1 MLVIPV
7 IDIIGGKCVRLTQG
21 DYSTKKVYSDD
32 PFGMTMLFRNQGA
45 EMIHVIDLDGAKC
58 GKPVN
63 ADLVIKMKKAVGL
76 MFQVGGGIRS
86 VEAAKMYLNSGIDR
100 IIIGTKALE
109 KLSFVSDLIDEYGS
123 ERIVVSVDI
132 RDGKVALRGWQTLS
146 DCDYADFAANLK
158 TTGVKN
164 ILCTDISKD
173 GSLDSP
179 DLKLFE
185 VLMKIGFKVVAAGGI
200 SNVETI
206 LKLKKI
212 GVFGAVLGKA
222 LYEKKIVFKDVL
234 LAVRDSELTGRIIPC
249 LDVKDGRVVKGVNF
263 KNLNDAGDP
272 VELAKKYYEE
282 GADELV
288 FLDISASS
296 QKRGIVLDMV
306 KSVAKN
312 IFIPFTVG
320 GGIRNIDDI
329 REVLLNGADKV
340 SLNTAAVENPSLIS
354 EAAKTFGSQ
363 CIVVAIDVKKT
374 DGKYKVFI
382 KGGKEGTSK
391 EAVSWAKEV
400 VKLGAGEILLTSMDR
415 DGTKS
420 GFDNEILR
428 IISDNVDV
436 PVIASGGAG
445 KLGHIRDAFLIG
457 KADAVLAASVFH
469 YDKYSMSDVKQYLKS
484 FNIPVRL

>member
-1 MLVIPV
+1 MLVIPA
-7 IDIIGGKCVRLTQG
+7 IDIMGGECVRLTQG

-32 PFGMTMLFRNQGA
+32 PVEMAMLFRNQGA
-45 EMIHVIDLDGAKC
+45 KMIHVVDLDGAKC

-63 ADLVIKMKKAVGL
+63 FDLIIEMKKAVGL

-86 VEAAKMYLNSGIDR
+86 VEAAKMYLDSGVDR

-109 KLSFVSDLIDEYGS
+109 NLSFVSKLIYEYGA
-123 ERIVVSVDI
+123 ERIVVSVDV
-132 RDGKVALRGWQTLS
+132 RDRKAASCGWQELS
-146 DCDYADFAANLK
+146 NYDYTDFAGDLK
-158 TTGVKN
+158 NIGVKN
-164 ILCTDISKD
+164 VLCTDISKD

-179 DLKLFE
+179 DLELFE
-185 VLMKIGFKVVAAGGI
+185 VLVGMGFKVVAAGGI
-200 SNVETI
+200 SDVDTI
-206 LKLKKI
+206 FKLKKI

-222 LYEKKIVFKDVL
+222 LYEKKIVFRDAL
-234 LAVRDSELTGRIIPC
+234 LAVRDSKLTGRIIPC
-249 LDVKDGRVVKGVNF
+249 LDIKDGRVVKGVNF

-306 KSVAKN
+306 RRVAEN

-329 REVLLNGADKV
+329 REVLMNGADKV
-340 SLNTAAVENPSLIS
+340 SLNTAVVKNPSLIS
-354 EAAKTFGSQ
+354 EAARMFGSQ
-363 CIVVAIDVKKT
+363 CVVVAIDVKKVG
-374 DGKYKVFI
+374 DVYKVFV
-382 KGGKEGTSK
+382 KGGKEETSK

-400 VKLGAGEILLTSMDR
+400 VDLRAGEILLTSMDR

-420 GFDNEILR
+420 GFDNEILKT
-428 IISDNVDV
+428 ISDSVDV

-445 KLGHIRDAFLIG
+445 KLPHIRDAFLVG
-457 KADAVLAASVFH
+457 NADAVLAASVFH
-469 YDKYSMSDVKQYLKS
+469 YDKYSVSDVKQYLKS